1 MDLLQVVGV
10 SKQMGG
16 APSAKALAAEGG
28 ERPFEGT
35 VDTRSGS
42 VVVGQGGVS
51 GISFSQVKGQKLAL
65 AGATGSGKST
75 LLKLIAGLLQPDVGE
90 IWLDGQR
97 VRGPLETLV
106 PGHPGIA
113 YLSQHFEL
121 WNNYR
126 VGEVLSYAN
135 DLSDEEAGALYA
147 MCRIGHLLGRRT
159 DQLSGGERQRI
170 ALARLLV
177 KPPRLLLMDEPF
189 SNLDRVHKEILRAV
203 IRDIADSTGISC
215 ILVSHDPQDILSWAD
230 EILVLNGG
238 RLIQKATPE
247 RIYRQPVDEYTAGLF
262 GKYNLVDATLAAR
275 LGRLAGTADGRK
287 DLFIRPEKLTLSAM
301 GNAAAQ
307 GRVMGVTFLGGYYEI
322 EVELASSR
330 LLVRAD
336 SNSYQKGQAVFV
348 GLAP

>member
-1 MDLLQVVGV
+1 MDLLRVAGV
-10 SKQMGG
+10 SKG
-16 APSAKALAAEGG
+16 GG

-35 VDTRSGS
+35 VDPGSGS
-42 VVVGQGGVS
+42 VVVGQGRIS
-51 GISFSQVKGQKLAL
+51 GISFVQQKGQKLAL

-75 LLKLIAGLLQPDVGE
+75 LLKVIAGLLQPDAGE
-90 IWLDGQR
+90 VWLEGVR

-147 MCRIGHLLGRRT
+147 MCRIDRLLGRRT

-177 KPPRLLLMDEPF
+177 KPPRLLLLDEPY

-307 GRVMGVTFLGGYYEI
+307 GRVTGVTFLGGYYEI

-336 SNSYQKGQAVFV
+336 SNSYKKGQVVFV

>member
-1 MDLLQVVGV
+1 V
-10 SKQMGG
+10 
-16 APSAKALAAEGG
+16 
-28 ERPFEGT
+28 
-35 VDTRSGS
+35 
-42 VVVGQGGVS
+42 
-51 GISFSQVKGQKLAL
+51 
-65 AGATGSGKST
+65 
-75 LLKLIAGLLQPDVGE
+75 IAGLLQPDAGE
-90 IWLDGQR
+90 VWLEGVR

-126 VGEVLSYAN
+126 VEQILSYAN
-135 DLSDEEAGALYA
+135 DLSEEEAGDLYA
-147 MCRIGHLLGRRT
+147 MCRIDHLLQRRT

-177 KPPRLLLMDEPF
+177 KPPRLLLLDEPY
-189 SNLDRVHKEILRAV
+189 SNLDRTHKEVLRAV
-203 IRDIADSTGISC
+203 IRDIAEGAGISC
-215 ILVSHDPQDILSWAD
+215 ILVSHDPQDILSWVD
-230 EILVLNGG
+230 EILVLKEG

-262 GKYNLVDATLAAR
+262 GKYNLVDPALAAR

-287 DLFIRPEKLTLSAM
+287 ELIIRPEKLTLSAM

-307 GRVMGVTFLGGYYEI
+307 GRVTAVAFMGGHYEI
-322 EVELASSR
+322 EVEIGGAR

-336 SNSYQKGQAVFV
+336 THSYKKGQAVFV

>member
-1 MDLLQVVGV
+1 MGMIVHTRNVGQKYESLPLYLGMDLLQVVGV
-10 SKQMGG
+10 SKRMG
-16 APSAKALAAEGG
+16 ASSPAALAPE
-28 ERPFEGT
+28 
-35 VDTRSGS
+35 
-42 VVVGQGGVS
+42 GGVS
-51 GISFSQVKGQKLAL
+51 GISFAQAKGQKLAVV
-65 AGATGSGKST
+65 GATGSGKST
-75 LLKLIAGLLQPDVGE
+75 LLKLIAGLLQPDAGE
-90 IWLDGQR
+90 VLLEGVR
-97 VRGPLETLV
+97 VRGPQETLV

-126 VGEVLSYAN
+126 VADILSYAN
-135 DLSDEEAGALYA
+135 DLSDEEASALYRI
-147 MCRIGHLLGRRT
+147 CRIDGLLGRKT

-177 KPPRLLLMDEPF
+177 KPPRLLLLDEPY
-189 SNLDRVHKEILRAV
+189 SNLDRIHKEILRTV
-203 IRDIADSTGISC
+203 VRDIAERMNISC

-230 EILVLNGG
+230 EILVLSGG

-262 GKYNLVDATLAAR
+262 GKYNLVDPALAAR
-275 LGRLAGTADGRK
+275 LGRLATADGRRV
-287 DLFIRPEKLTLSAM
+287 LYIRPEKLTLSAM

-307 GRVMGVTFLGGYYEI
+307 GRVVGVTFFGAYYEV
-322 EVELASSR
+322 EVELASAR

-336 SNSYQKGQAVFV
+336 TNIYQRGQAVFV